1 MSNQVHDAAEHPYRF
16 YCPFCSNGFEP
27 EDVLFVDEDKNAP
40 LVNESEYDPQRFRDF
55 ESRVLTFPAVET
67 ADGVIDMELRPVYK
81 YHRWKKPANSKL
93 HFQEP
98 LDVTMSQKSPF
109 PSDITVLRRNGMTPK
124 QLMDSEGKEAP
135 PWAVAHIDDTQKE
148 EPDRPDSMSA
158 FLKSMMGDPSSK
170 RQEAKD
176 EVAFE
181 DAQMTLVDMAC
192 PHCHSVLPEGFGE
205 LETYRIAMLGGT
217 RSGKTTYMVAAANLL
232 KHQSGLPMGLISSCS
247 ISKESAR
254 YFDFLIKC
262 LEYNRLAAT
271 VMDDAGAIRF
281 VFPLVMN
288 LEAVDDEGN
297 AREVILIINDIPG
310 EAMTN
315 KNFMMSYP
323 GLRQAD
329 AAIMLMDP
337 MQFIPVVNTKMC
349 LAKDD
354 LKLIHGD
361 DNVDEQMVK
370 DYLKANYTPLSFG
383 ETLSSVKK
391 MVVDSK
397 FDKLHD
403 FVLVLNKLDLLYAGE
418 HPIIDEKTAAS
429 LSHIHGIYNLGA
441 IDDSPDPTK
450 SQHDNGVDMELI
462 RNIDRQVVYL
472 LEQRLRFSSYRVT
485 LRDIEAKTG
494 ESVTLCTSVRNW
506 NAAQDNFCRLADES
520 GKVEANTIIGFRL
533 LEPMLYVLAR
543 LNLVRTKEHV
553 DEVVEEEKT
562 GFFAKLRRLFHR

>member
-16 YCPFCSNGFEP
+16 YCPFCSHGFEP

-81 YHRWKKPANSKL
+81 YHRWKKPANNDL
-93 HFQEP
+93 PFQEP
-98 LDVTMSQKSPF
+98 IDVTMSQNSPF

-124 QLMDSEGKEAP
+124 QLVGDEAA
-135 PWAVAHIDDTQKE
+135 PWAVAHIDSAQKE
-148 EPDRPDSMSA
+148 EPVKKEALTDMLRKA
-158 FLKSMMGDPSSK
+158 MMGDTSSK
-170 RQEAKD
+170 QQEAKD
-176 EVAFE
+176 AVTFE
-181 DAQMTLVDMAC
+181 DARMTLVNMAC

-262 LEYNRLAAT
+262 MEYNRLAAT
-271 VMDDAGAIRF
+271 VLDDNQVIRF
-281 VFPLVMN
+281 VFPIVMN

-297 AREVILIINDIPG
+297 ARKFILIINDIPG
-310 EAMTN
+310 EAMTDRT
-315 KNFMMSYP
+315 FMMSYP
-323 GLRQAD
+323 GLRLAD

-337 MQFIPVVNTKMC
+337 MQFIPAVTTKMG

-354 LKLIHGD
+354 LKLIHGGHD
-361 DNVDEQMVK
+361 VDEEMVK
-370 DYLKANYTPLSFG
+370 NYLAANYTPLSFG

-441 IDDSPDPTK
+441 IDDSPDPSR

>member
-40 LVNESEYDPQRFRDF
+40 LVKESEYDPQRFKDF
-55 ESRVLTFPAVET
+55 ESRVLTFLAVET
-67 ADGVIDMELRPVYK
+67 ADGVIGMEPRPVYK
-81 YHRWKKPANSKL
+81 YHRWKKPAEPKL
-93 HFQEP
+93 PFQEP
-98 LDVTMSQKSPF
+98 IDVTMSQNSPF
-109 PSDITVLRRNGMTPK
+109 PSDITVLRRNGMSPK
-124 QLMDSEGKEAP
+124 QLTGDEPA
-135 PWAVAHIDDTQKE
+135 PWAVADIDNTQKE
-148 EPDRPDSMSA
+148 EPVRPESMSA
-158 FLKSMMGDPSSK
+158 FLKSMMGDNSGK
-170 RQEAKD
+170 QQEAKD
-176 EVAFE
+176 AVTFE
-181 DAQMTLVDMAC
+181 DARMTLVNMAC
-192 PHCHSVLPEGFGE
+192 PYCHSVLPEGFGE

-262 LEYNRLAAT
+262 MEYNRLAAT
-271 VMDDAGAIRF
+271 VLDDNQVIRF
-281 VFPLVMN
+281 VFPIVMN
-288 LEAVDDEGN
+288 LEAVDDDGN
-297 AREVILIINDIPG
+297 ARKFILIINDIPG
-310 EAMTN
+310 EAMTDRT
-315 KNFMMSYP
+315 FMMSYP
-323 GLRQAD
+323 GLRLAD

-337 MQFIPVVNTKMC
+337 MQFISAVTTKMG

-361 DNVDEQMVK
+361 HDVDEEMVK
-370 DYLKANYTPLSFG
+370 NYLAANYTPLSFG

-441 IDDSPDPTK
+441 IDDSPDPAK